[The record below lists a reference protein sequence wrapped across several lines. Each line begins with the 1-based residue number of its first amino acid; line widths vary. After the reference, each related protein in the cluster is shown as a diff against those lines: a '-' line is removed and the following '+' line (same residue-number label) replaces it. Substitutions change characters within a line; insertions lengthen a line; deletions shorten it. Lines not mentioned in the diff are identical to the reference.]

1 MKKFILALLL
11 LFCLAGC
18 NTKTTT
24 EDGKTTDN
32 TSSDS
37 TTNNDS
43 TTANNTSTEE
53 QYISITPSVL
63 SDYEMTTTVPSSAIY
78 CNLSEMTGDLE
89 IRAEGNYLLE
99 GTLNGRIYVNVVG
112 QVHLYLNGVT
122 INSTD
127 GAGIAIFGSKK
138 KVITLMDG
146 TVNTINDNSIY
157 SKFENVDNDEPNAA
171 IFCKKAL
178 TINGNGT
185 LIVNAQ
191 GTFTN
196 ALGEAVNAHGINC
209 KDALRILNNPTI
221 NINAKGNGIKGK
233 DLVEIYEANI
243 VILAEEDGI
252 KSDNILEGFGY
263 IYLNKTVLNITAGSK
278 DLKAV
283 NGICYIK

>member
-1 MKKFILALLL
+1 MKKLILTLVL

-18 NTKTTT
+18 NIKTTT
-24 EDGKTTDN
+24 EDGKTSDN

-43 TTANNTSTEE
+43 TEE
-53 QYISITPSVL
+53 QYVSITPSLL
-63 SDYEMTTTVPSSAIY
+63 SDYEMTTTVPSGAIY
-78 CNLSEMTGDLE
+78 CNLSKMTGDLE
-89 IRAEGNYLLE
+89 ITAVGDYLLE
-99 GTLNGRIYVNVVG
+99 GTLNGRVYVNVIG

-122 INSTD
+122 INSQD

-146 TVNTINDNSIY
+146 TINTINDNSVY
-157 SKFENVDNDEPNAA
+157 SKFENIDNDEPNAA

-209 KDALRILNNPTI
+209 KDALRILNRPTI

-243 VILAEEDGI
+243 VIVAEEDGI

-278 DLKAV
+278 ELKAV